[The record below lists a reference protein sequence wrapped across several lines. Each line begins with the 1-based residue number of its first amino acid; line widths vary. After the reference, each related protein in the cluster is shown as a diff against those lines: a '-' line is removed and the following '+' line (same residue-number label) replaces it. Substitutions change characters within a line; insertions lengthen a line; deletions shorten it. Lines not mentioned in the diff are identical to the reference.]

1 MVAQARRRAGHSQRE
16 LAEKAG
22 VPQSTVGRIESGATD
37 PRSETLILL
46 LRACGEDLEALPRI
60 GMGVDRTLA
69 REELRRSVAQR
80 VRGAGA
86 DARNL
91 ARLLRNL
98 KWADGRR

>member
-1 MVAQARRRAGHSQRE
+1 MVAQARRRAGLSQRE